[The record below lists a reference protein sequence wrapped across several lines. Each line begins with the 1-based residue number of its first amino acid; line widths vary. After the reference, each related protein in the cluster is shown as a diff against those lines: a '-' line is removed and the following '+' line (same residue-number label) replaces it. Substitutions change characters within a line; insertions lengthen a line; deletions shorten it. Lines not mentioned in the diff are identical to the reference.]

1 MFVVHG
7 VPSGN
12 GNSIVYTMRVNGVS
26 TALSVSVASTSGT
39 GSNTSNSIS
48 VAQGDYVDIEVTKA
62 ASIGSSP
69 GVVSV
74 SVEFAQ

>member
-1 MFVVHG
+1 MVHG

-12 GNSIVYTMRVNGVS
+12 GNNIVYTLRVNGVAS
-26 TALSVSVASTSGT
+26 SLAVTMASTSGT
-39 GSNTSNSIS
+39 GSNTSNSVT

-69 GVVSV
+69 SAIAVSM
-74 SVEFAQ
+74 EFSQ